1 METKITSPAVKGIMI
16 SLVLIAF
23 GLIIQFMN
31 LSDNKALSSI
41 GIIFFFGAII
51 WSCIY
56 YAKQMDANVS
66 FGNVFADGFKTSAA
80 VTAIMVVFT
89 IISLKLLFPE
99 MIDKAL
105 EQAQANMAK
114 QNSMSDEQIE
124 TAMTMT
130 KKFFIPFAIG
140 GALIIYLLIGA
151 IASLI
156 GAAAAKKNP
165 RDPFNQ
171 PG

>member
-1 METKITSPAVKGIMI
+1 METKITSPAMKGIMI

-31 LSDNKALSSI
+31 LKDNKALSSI
-41 GIIFFFGAII
+41 GIVLFFAAII
-51 WSCIY
+51 GSCIY

-80 VTAIMVVFT
+80 VTAIMIVFT
-89 IISLKLLFPE
+89 IISLKFLFPE

-105 EQAQANMAK
+105 EQAHENMVK
-114 QNSMSDEQIE
+114 QNKLSDDQIE

-130 KKFFIPFAIG
+130 RKFFIPFAIG
-140 GALIIYLLIGA
+140 GALVIYLLLGA

-156 GAAAAKKNP
+156 GAAAAKKNH

-171 PG
+171 PA

>member
-1 METKITSPAVKGIMI
+1 
-16 SLVLIAF
+16 
-23 GLIIQFMN
+23 
-31 LSDNKALSSI
+31 
-41 GIIFFFGAII
+41 
-51 WSCIY
+51 
-56 YAKQMDANVS
+56 MDANVT

-80 VTAIMVVFT
+80 VTAIMIVFT

-105 EQAQANMAK
+105 EQAQANMSK
-114 QNSMSDEQIE
+114 QNNMSEEQIE

>member
-31 LSDNKALSSI
+31 LSTNKALSSI
-41 GIIFFFGAII
+41 GIIIFFGAII

-80 VTAIMVVFT
+80 VTAIMIVFT

-99 MIDKAL
+99 MIDKTL
-105 EQAQANMAK
+105 EEAQANMAK
-114 QNSMSDEQIE
+114 QNNMSDEQIE

-140 GALIIYLLIGA
+140 GALVMYLLIGA